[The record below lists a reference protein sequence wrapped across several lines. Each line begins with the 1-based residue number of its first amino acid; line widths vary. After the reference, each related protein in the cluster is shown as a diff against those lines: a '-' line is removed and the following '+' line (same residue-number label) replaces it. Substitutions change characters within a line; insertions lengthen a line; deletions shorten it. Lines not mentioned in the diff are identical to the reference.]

1 MKAHLMEHL
10 EFNTKFITVLLLTI
24 LTTLKTLFGEY
35 IFDDV
40 KFLVGIGCLM
50 ITDGISGAAV
60 ASIRKEFKLTL
71 LFKKTIKKVG
81 SYALFIFG
89 VSILLK
95 IKVGDQQAGW
105 VQWLD
110 DYLYM
115 GVALAEFWSIVQ
127 KVDIINP
134 GLIPERLKKYIKD
147 STDKGEFT
155 KLLILMF
162 VASWFFLGCVTKREI
177 LNELRSYKA
186 KQDSLLSTNYLL
198 YSYEKARID
207 SVYRNINDADLLR
220 RIEFLTSPK
229 PKNQR

>member
-1 MKAHLMEHL
+1 MKAHLMEHF
-10 EFNTKFITVLLLTI
+10 EFNTKTIVIALLSL
-24 LTTLKTLFGEY
+24 LSTLKYFFGEY

-40 KFLVGIGCLM
+40 KFLVGIGCL
-50 ITDGISGAAV
+50 IFTDGISGAAV
-60 ASIRKEFKLTL
+60 ATIRNEFKVTL
-71 LFKKTIKKVG
+71 FFKKTIKKVG

-115 GVALAEFWSIVQ
+115 GVALAEFWSIIQ
-127 KVDIINP
+127 NVDIINP
-134 GLIPERLKKYIKD
+134 GLIPEKLKKFIKD
-147 STDKGEFT
+147 SADKGEFT
-155 KLLILMF
+155 KPMLVFFVTSWLLF
-162 VASWFFLGCVTKREI
+162 GCVTKRQI
-177 LNELRSYKA
+177 LSELRGYKA
-186 KQDSLLSTNYLL
+186 KQDSLLSTNNLI
-198 YSYEKARID
+198 YSYERARID

-229 PKNQR
+229 PKH